1 MSFIEEIEN
10 CIFGNTYKQLYSG
23 IQDCISKVVTKNDI
37 ANRTT
42 FVNIVLP
49 VVKEYIY
56 NLKNCR
62 TDLCKSITVIC
73 DENIN
78 TEEIIK
84 ENKIVIEGQL
94 YLFNNY
100 CIEIFNENFD
110 I

>member
-23 IQDCISKVVTKNDI
+23 IQNCITKVITKNDI
-37 ANRTT
+37 TNRTT
-42 FVNIVLP
+42 LVNIVLP
-49 VVKEYIY
+49 IVKEYIL

-62 TDLCKSITVIC
+62 VDLCKSISAIC

-84 ENKIVIEGQL
+84 ENKIAIEGRL

-100 CIEIFNENFD
+100 CIEIFNEKFD

>member
-1 MSFIEEIEN
+1 MSFIEEIVN
-10 CIFGNTYKQLYSG
+10 CIFGNTYKQLYSD
-23 IQDCISKVVTKNDI
+23 IQDCIAKAVTKNDI
-37 ANRTT
+37 ANRTRL
-42 FVNIVLP
+42 VNLVIP

-62 TDLCKSITVIC
+62 IDLCKSIIVFC

-78 TEEIIK
+78 TEEVIK
-84 ENKIVIEGQL
+84 ENKIAIEGRL

-100 CIEIFNENFD
+100 CIEIFNEKFD

>member
-10 CIFGNTYKQLYSG
+10 SIFGNAYKQLYSG
-23 IQDCISKVVTKNDI
+23 IQYCIAKVVTKNDI

-42 FVNIVLP
+42 LVNIVLP

-62 TDLCKSITVIC
+62 TDLCKSISVIC
-73 DENIN
+73 DEDIN
-78 TEEIIK
+78 TEEVIK
-84 ENKIVIEGQL
+84 ENKIAIEGRL
-94 YLFNNY
+94 YLFNSY
-100 CIEIFNENFD
+100 CIEIFNEKFD